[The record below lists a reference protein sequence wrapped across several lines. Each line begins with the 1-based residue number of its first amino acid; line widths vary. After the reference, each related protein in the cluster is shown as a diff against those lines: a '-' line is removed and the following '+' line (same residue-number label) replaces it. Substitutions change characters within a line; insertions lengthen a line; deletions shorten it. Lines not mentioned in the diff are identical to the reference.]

1 MVDQG
6 MNKKLMIDFAN
17 CTQLNFLIFPES
29 ISPMQDDYYQRRT
42 HNILTFLRKS
52 LTGVFFEI
60 LPVHSPILFNKKYT
74 STLSISTK

>member
-29 ISPMQDDYYQRRT
+29 ISPMQAITRDE
-42 HNILTFLRKS
+42 LTIYS
-52 LTGVFFEI
+52 HSFES
-60 LPVHSPILFNKKYT
+60 H
-74 STLSISTK
+74 